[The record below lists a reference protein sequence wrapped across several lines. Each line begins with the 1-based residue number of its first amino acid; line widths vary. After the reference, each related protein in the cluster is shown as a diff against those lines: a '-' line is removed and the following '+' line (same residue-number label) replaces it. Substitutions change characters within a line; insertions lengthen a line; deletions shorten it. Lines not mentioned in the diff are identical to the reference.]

1 MKVTLIHPRNREDGT
16 WWEKIAHFAARVA
29 RTRKTFDELMAEIE
43 GATDQRRADFLEAIV
58 IKEWSLDVAEM
69 NIFVWHIADVPSWLM
84 VDLLRHRFVARDWSF
99 EQRSKQAIYGEHIPV
114 INPFDDDQ
122 ELWDDM
128 DDLILRS
135 QRLMAKAHK
144 RGKPARLVRY
154 AALEG
159 TMTSFVAAANAR
171 TLHHFFTLRGSEE
184 IEGNGNAAPEFQEVA
199 DIMFHQAKEVAPVLF
214 QHVLRS

>member
-1 MKVTLIHPRNREDGT
+1 
-16 WWEKIAHFAARVA
+16 
-29 RTRKTFDELMAEIE
+29 
-43 GATDQRRADFLEAIV
+43 
-58 IKEWSLDVAEM
+58 M

-159 TMTSFVAAANAR
+159 TMTSLVAAANAR
-171 TLHHFFTLRGSEE
+171 TLHHLSLIHISE
-184 IEGNGNAAPEFQEVA
+184 PTR
-199 DIMFHQAKEVAPVLF
+199 PY
-214 QHVLRS
+214 